1 MREWNGEE
9 LNEAPDLDMRKSL
22 LVQLYLNMAAAY
34 IQLHHYRLAEQVIDD
49 GLALSDRVSQ
59 LYFRKAQAIALC
71 KNSTLERLRLAR
83 SLAERAL
90 EMRPTEKIFSTANA
104 NILKMLNLH
113 DSETAYTAC
122 LAQVNEAI
130 TAAETRQAEL
140 SRRVHARAKEIHQI
154 EQRMI
159 EEGKTPRENL
169 NDKSLRNCSEMRILE
184 RMLKKYERVV
194 EFYTEAKNPE
204 QVQLAKK
211 EFQEC
216 LRVAQD
222 VHELFSVEIKEN
234 ENELGGLD
242 TEKIQK
248 RVNIIKTRYC
258 LLYLGLLKTSITQAG
273 STSPCWSGPSR
284 KS

>member
-1 MREWNGEE
+1 
-9 LNEAPDLDMRKSL
+9 
-22 LVQLYLNMAAAY
+22 
-34 IQLHHYRLAEQVIDD
+34 
-49 GLALSDRVSQ
+49 
-59 LYFRKAQAIALC
+59 
-71 KNSTLERLRLAR
+71 
-83 SLAERAL
+83 
-90 EMRPTEKIFSTANA
+90 MRPTEKIFSTANA

-113 DSETAYTAC
+113 DSEAAYSAC

-130 TAAETRQAEL
+130 ASAEGRQAEL
-140 SRRVHARAKEIHQI
+140 NRRVYARAKEIHQI

-169 NDKSLRNCSEMRILE
+169 NDKSLRSCSEMRILE

-216 LRVAQD
+216 LKIAQD
-222 VHELFSVEIKEN
+222 VHELFSLEIKEN
-234 ENELGGLD
+234 DNELGGLE

-248 RVNIIKTRYC
+248 RVNIIKTRYFRF
-258 LLYLGLLKTSITQAG
+258 YLGLLRTSTTQAG
-273 STSPCWSGPSR
+273 STSPCSNGPSR
-284 KS
+284 KSSRRRPRRRSCGRRRKQDLILRPKLLPKRGLWRRRE